1 MEPNILKVRFFEAVE
16 RSEKIGKPCFFGFLS
31 EEESAFLKSFA
42 NERVMF
48 FGGRDNAE
56 RVFVGAFPQNIPKSK
71 KAFPIKTIT
80 LNYRKQK
87 NLTHRDF
94 LGSVLALGI
103 KREAIGDI
111 LIDDTRAVL
120 FVNSSVAPLILNELK
135 MVGRQGVTLIE
146 GTNEALPEAEK
157 REQTVFTVS
166 SLRLDCVISAV
177 FSLSRNS
184 ATEFIEQRLV
194 RINSMTAEKPTRLV
208 CEGDKISLRGK
219 GKFTLKSLNGET
231 KKGRLKII
239 VEKYGG
245 NK

>member
-1 MEPNILKVRFFEAVE
+1 MEPNILKARFLEAVS
-16 RSEKIGKPCFFGFLS
+16 RSEKLLKPCFFGFLS
-31 EEESAFLKSFA
+31 EEEAAFLKPFL
-42 NERVMF
+42 NKNGMF

-56 RVFVGAFPQNIPKSK
+56 RVFVGVFPENIPKTE
-71 KAFPIKTIT
+71 KAFPIKTLS

-103 KREAIGDI
+103 KREAVGDI
-111 LIDDTRAVL
+111 LIEDGRAVL
-120 FVNSSVAPLILNELK
+120 FVNSSVAPLILSELK
-135 MVGRQGVTLIE
+135 TVGREGVLVTE
-146 GTNEALPEAEK
+146 GANQDLPSAEK
-157 REQTVFTVS
+157 REETVFTVS

-184 ATEFIEQRLV
+184 ATELIEQKLV
-194 RINSMTAEKPTRLV
+194 RVNSIITEKPTKLIF
-208 CEGDKISLRGK
+208 EGDKISLRGK
-219 GKFTLKSLNGET
+219 GKFTLKLLSGET